1 MERIHL
7 RKPIPAPYTSQVTDG
22 TVLVDILNKAA
33 DRKVPTA
40 RYTDTDLTITR
51 KYISL
56 GVNQYTGTCKPD
68 ADSVTV
74 FRLVKPD
81 TSHEETEEK
90 VER

>member
-56 GVNQYTGTCKPD
+56 GVNQYKPD

-74 FRLVKPD
+74 FRLAKPD
-81 TSHEETEEK
+81 TSHEETEDK